1 MSVARHT
8 LRSCGESVP
17 DLVFSPTDVTKHL
30 ACPHV
35 TTLDLLALA
44 GRRLGADRPDDSLML
59 VFGHGVDHE
68 RRYLEHLPGSGRPV
82 VEIPS
87 DGSARE
93 ATEAALRSGADV
105 VHQGALG
112 QGRWAGMPTSS
123 PRREPSA
130 LGPWRYDVAD
140 TKLARRLKV
149 PALIQLATYAEALE
163 QIQAVPARRPSSS
176 QGTGR
181 ASVASGR
188 RGGILRA
195 PGAGSG
201 AADAT
206 WAEIGE
212 GGAGTTVPVPVP
224 YCLQCRWS
232 THCTAQ
238 WEAADDLSL
247 VAGCARPTA
256 RRSRRRGSAPSR
268 RWLRTRGTTRRSR

>member
-1 MSVARHT
+1 MRRV
-8 LRSCGESVP
+8 GP

-44 GRRLGADRPDDSLML
+44 GSGPAPTAPDDSLML

-68 RRYLEHLPGSGRPV
+68 RRYLEHLRGQGGRV

-105 VHQGALG
+105 VYQGALG
-112 QGRWAGMPTSS
+112 QGRWAGYADFLL
-123 PRREPSA
+123 RVEEPSA

-163 QIQAVPARRPSSS
+163 QIQAVPARRLLVVAGDGAEHPWRLVDAAAYSA
-176 QGTGR
+176 R
-181 ASVASGR
+181 AR
-188 RGGILRA
+188 RRLE
-195 PGAGSG
+195 G

-238 WEAADDLSL
+238 WEADDDLSL
-247 VAGCARPTA
+247 VAGMRPA
-256 RRSRRRGSAPSR
+256 YREALQEAGQIGRAHV
-268 RWLRTRGTTRRSR
+268 